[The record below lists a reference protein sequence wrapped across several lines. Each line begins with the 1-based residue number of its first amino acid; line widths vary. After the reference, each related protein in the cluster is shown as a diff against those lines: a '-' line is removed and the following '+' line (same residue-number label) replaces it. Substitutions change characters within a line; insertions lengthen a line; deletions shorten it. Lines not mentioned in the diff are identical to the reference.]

1 MDVNAFGQA
10 LAAALIERTGAKM
23 VYVPEDQQIVQEDGD
38 RKQVV
43 NLGNF
48 YQMHEG
54 GQSIE
59 DVVALIIRLREQ
71 ENVEITPEEART
83 HLHLHVISADYMDD
97 AGVFRS
103 VGPGIKDALV
113 LDYPDFVR
121 FLTKADFEK
130 LGEPEDVLWAI
141 AEVNTDAK
149 MPEPKIAHAPNG
161 DEIQVFDCSMGAV
174 YAWRYATTHG
184 EVLCGVPHRE
194 IGFVANP
201 TSEETAKTLVLT
213 AMSFFSEAASHAL
226 SPFVY
231 VFRDGEAH
239 SMLGAFHVTDDKS
252 NAS

>member
-1 MDVNAFGQA
+1 MDVNAFGQT

-23 VYVPEDQQIVQEDGD
+23 VYVPEDQQIIQEDGD

-43 NLGNF
+43 NIGNF
-48 YQMHEG
+48 HLMHEDG
-54 GQSIE
+54 RSIAE
-59 DVVALIIRLREQ
+59 VVDLIIRLREQ

-83 HLHLHVISADYMDD
+83 HLHLHVVSVDYRDD

-103 VGPGIKDALV
+103 VGPGIKAALI

-149 MPEPKIAHAPNG
+149 MPKPKIVHAPNG

-174 YAWRYATTHG
+174 YAWRYAATHG

-201 TSEETAKTLVLT
+201 TSEETAKMLVLT
-213 AMSFFSEAASHAL
+213 AMSFFGEAESHAL

-231 VFRDGEAH
+231 IFKGGEARG
-239 SMLGAFHVTDDKS
+239 MLGAIQVTGDKS